1 MCIRDRGIILV
12 SGYTRQTHL
21 GQAAFVG
28 IGAYVSAVLMIRF
41 GWNFWITIP
50 CAILLAALLGFILA
64 IPTLKLTGGPY
75 LAMVTQIF
83 GEMIFIII
91 LNWESVT
98 GGSFGINR
106 IPAPMIGSISFKQK
120 KSLLYLVAVAFLIA
134 FFVAWRLVKS
144 KYGRFFL
151 SIKESEAAAQSVGIN
166 TMKYKIVAFVFSS
179 GFGGLAGVFY
189 AQCFGYLSPD
199 QFQWPISLTLM
210 SMAIIGGLSR
220 LEGGVLGAVIVTIL
234 PELLRGFTAQSR
246 MIVYGA
252 LVILTLLFLP
262 EGIISLIGKRPSE
275 IKEMFQETMKSFRDE
290 RSRRKRKSLK
300 DGKTY

>member
-1 MCIRDRGIILV
+1 MALLIAFVLVCSNSPYLTIIGVQSLVNSIAVLGIILV

-120 KSLLYLVAVAFLIA
+120 NHY
-134 FFVAWRLVKS
+134 
-144 KYGRFFL
+144 
-151 SIKESEAAAQSVGIN
+151 SI
-166 TMKYKIVAFVFSS
+166 
-179 GFGGLAGVFY
+179 
-189 AQCFGYLSPD
+189 
-199 QFQWPISLTLM
+199 W
-210 SMAIIGGLSR
+210 
-220 LEGGVLGAVIVTIL
+220 
-234 PELLRGFTAQSR
+234 
-246 MIVYGA
+246 
-252 LVILTLLFLP
+252 
-262 EGIISLIGKRPSE
+262 
-275 IKEMFQETMKSFRDE
+275 
-290 RSRRKRKSLK
+290 
-300 DGKTY
+300 